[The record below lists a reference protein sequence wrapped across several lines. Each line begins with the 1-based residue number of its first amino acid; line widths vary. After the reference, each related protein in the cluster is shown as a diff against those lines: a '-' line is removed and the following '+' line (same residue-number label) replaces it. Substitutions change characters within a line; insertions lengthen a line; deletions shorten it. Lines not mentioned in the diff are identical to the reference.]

1 MGVGGGRRPFF
12 MPRRPRNGPQRRR
25 RVGRDHTRRMQKPP
39 ENRVKTAIP
48 GVICKEGAA
57 RRRPGSHSSRPKR
70 TSFAALEDSIAD
82 GAANGKGVRRAN
94 EALERAN
101 FARKPGFLA
110 PIGEDV
116 GVRGPCEACEASAQK
131 PGEIGTTQS
140 DIFTVS
146 ASACPIA
153 RFPGH
158 FRGFRPIEAQYSN
171 RTQKRFITKSK
182 QRKKS
187 GGSIPGIKALG
198 RAAFFVAAPFGIRP
212 VDRLHLFLNVLFVF
226 EVNKVK

>member
-12 MPRRPRNGPQRRR
+12 MHRRPRNGPQRRR
-25 RVGRDHTRRMQKPP
+25 RGGRDTHNRIQKPP

-101 FARKPGFLA
+101 FARKPGFSA

-116 GVRGPCEACEASAQK
+116 GVRGPCEACAAPVQK
-131 PGEIGTTQS
+131 TGEIGTTQS
-140 DIFTVS
+140 DIFAVS
-146 ASACPIA
+146 VSACPIA
-153 RFPGH
+153 RFPGC
-158 FRGFRPIEAQYSN
+158 FRGFRLVEA
-171 RTQKRFITKSK
+171 
-182 QRKKS
+182 
-187 GGSIPGIKALG
+187 
-198 RAAFFVAAPFGIRP
+198 
-212 VDRLHLFLNVLFVF
+212 
-226 EVNKVK
+226 

>member
-1 MGVGGGRRPFF
+1 
-12 MPRRPRNGPQRRR
+12 
-25 RVGRDHTRRMQKPP
+25 MQKPP

-101 FARKPGFLA
+101 FAHKPGFSA

-116 GVRGPCEACEASAQK
+116 GVRGPCEACVASTQNRGK
-131 PGEIGTTQS
+131 PGCVQS
-140 DIFTVS
+140 DIPGKTSKPCHFAV
-146 ASACPIA
+146 
-153 RFPGH
+153 FPG
-158 FRGFRPIEAQYSN
+158 
-171 RTQKRFITKSK
+171 
-182 QRKKS
+182 
-187 GGSIPGIKALG
+187 
-198 RAAFFVAAPFGIRP
+198 FFWG
-212 VDRLHLFLNVLFVF
+212 
-226 EVNKVK
+226 

>member
-39 ENRVKTAIP
+39 ENRVKTASP

-182 QRKKS
+182 QHKKS

>member
-12 MPRRPRNGPQRRR
+12 HAQEAQERPTTAAARRAR
-25 RVGRDHTRRMQKPP
+25 HTTNRIQKPP

-101 FARKPGFLA
+101 FARKTETSA
-110 PIGEDV
+110 QIGADW
-116 GVRGPCEACEASAQK
+116 GVRGPCEACVASAQNRGK
-131 PGEIGTTQS
+131 PGRVQS
-140 DIFTVS
+140 DIPGKTSKPCHFAV
-146 ASACPIA
+146 
-153 RFPGH
+153 FPG
-158 FRGFRPIEAQYSN
+158 F
-171 RTQKRFITKSK
+171 
-182 QRKKS
+182 S
-187 GGSIPGIKALG
+187 GVRAPNTPYIPK
-198 RAAFFVAAPFGIRP
+198 
-212 VDRLHLFLNVLFVF
+212 
-226 EVNKVK
+226 

>member
-1 MGVGGGRRPFF
+1 MGVGGGRRPFSC
-12 MPRRPRNGPQRRR
+12 PGGP
-25 RVGRDHTRRMQKPP
+25 GTAHNSDGAAGATHTRRMQKPP

-101 FARKPGFLA
+101 FTSKPGFSA

-116 GVRGPCEACEASAQK
+116 GVRGPCEACAASARNRAK
-131 PGEIGTTQS
+131 SGTHKGTNPSKQW
-140 DIFTVS
+140 DGV
-146 ASACPIA
+146 PLPV
-153 RFPGH
+153 FPGV
-158 FRGFRPIEAQYSN
+158 
-171 RTQKRFITKSK
+171 
-182 QRKKS
+182 S
-187 GGSIPGIKALG
+187 G
-198 RAAFFVAAPFGIRP
+198 V
-212 VDRLHLFLNVLFVF
+212 
-226 EVNKVK
+226 

>member
-12 MPRRPRNGPQRRR
+12 VPRRPRNGPQRRQR
-25 RVGRDHTRRMQKPP
+25 GGRDTHPQDAETPGKPRK
-39 ENRVKTAIP
+39 NGHS

-101 FARKPGFLA
+101 FAHKPGFSA

-116 GVRGPCEACEASAQK
+116 GVRGPCEACVASTQNRGK
-131 PGEIGTTQS
+131 PGRVQS
-140 DIFTVS
+140 DIPGKTSKPCHFAV
-146 ASACPIA
+146 
-153 RFPGH
+153 FPG
-158 FRGFRPIEAQYSN
+158 
-171 RTQKRFITKSK
+171 
-182 QRKKS
+182 
-187 GGSIPGIKALG
+187 
-198 RAAFFVAAPFGIRP
+198 FFWG
-212 VDRLHLFLNVLFVF
+212 
-226 EVNKVK
+226 

>member
-1 MGVGGGRRPFF
+1 MGVGGGRRPFSC
-12 MPRRPRNGPQRRR
+12 PGGPGTAHNG
-25 RVGRDHTRRMQKPP
+25 GSAAGATHTRRMQKPP

-57 RRRPGSHSSRPKR
+57 RPRPGSHSSRPKR

-158 FRGFRPIEAQYSN
+158 FQGFRPIEAQYSN

-182 QRKKS
+182 QHKKS
-187 GGSIPGIKALG
+187 GGSVPGIKALG
-198 RAAFFVAAPFGIRP
+198 RAAFFVAVPFGIRP

>member
-1 MGVGGGRRPFF
+1 MGVGGGRRPFSC
-12 MPRRPRNGPQRRR
+12 PGGP
-25 RVGRDHTRRMQKPP
+25 GTAHNSDGAAGATHTRRMQKPP

-101 FARKPGFLA
+101 FTSKPGFSA

-116 GVRGPCEACEASAQK
+116 GVRGPYEACAASARNRAK
-131 PGEIGTTQS
+131 SGTHKGTNPSKQW
-140 DIFTVS
+140 DGV
-146 ASACPIA
+146 PLPV
-153 RFPGH
+153 FPGV
-158 FRGFRPIEAQYSN
+158 
-171 RTQKRFITKSK
+171 
-182 QRKKS
+182 S
-187 GGSIPGIKALG
+187 G
-198 RAAFFVAAPFGIRP
+198 V
-212 VDRLHLFLNVLFVF
+212 
-226 EVNKVK
+226 